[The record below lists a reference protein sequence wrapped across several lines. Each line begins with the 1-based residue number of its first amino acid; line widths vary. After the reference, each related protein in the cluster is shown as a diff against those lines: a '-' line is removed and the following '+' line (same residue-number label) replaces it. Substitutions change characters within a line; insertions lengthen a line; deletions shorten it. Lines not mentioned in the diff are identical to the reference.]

1 MDHKEAIIIA
11 GANGVG
17 KTTWSGPF
25 LAEHPDYSFLNADN
39 VAKEIAPDDPEG
51 SALAAGRVFLHQQNE
66 LIARGQSFL
75 LESTLSGRYL
85 VKVIRSL
92 RQEGYR
98 VRIVFLFVDSPDI
111 LIGRI
116 KNRVAKG
123 GHHIQDAD
131 VRRRF
136 TRSGPNFW
144 NVYRNLVDSWELFY
158 NNGGRLELVALGDQ
172 SKTDLVSQS
181 LLRFYLELIDE

>member
-1 MDHKEAIIIA
+1 MNQKEAIIIA
-11 GANGVG
+11 GSNGVG

-25 LAEHPDYSFLNADN
+25 LADHPDYPFLNADN

-51 SALAAGRVFLHQQNE
+51 SAIAAGRIFLHQQNE

-85 VKVIRSL
+85 VKVIRNL

-123 GHHIQDAD
+123 GHHIPDAD

-136 TRSGPNFW
+136 IRSGSNFW
-144 NVYRNLVDSWELFY
+144 KVYRNLVDSWEPFY

-172 SKTDLVSQS
+172 TKTDLVSHK
-181 LLRFYLELIDE
+181 LLRRFLELIDE